1 MGPSFD
7 PVVDPVVFGA
17 LAAKLQAVA
26 VQMSFAL
33 KRTSRSLYVK
43 DGEDFCASIMGLDG
57 LLLTAPDTVGS
68 TLLTL
73 VDATEAIAAV
83 PDLAPGDV
91 IIANDAH
98 TSGALSTHLADL
110 HVIEPYYV
118 EGELVGY
125 GWAFVHSSDIGGRVP
140 SSISPFNTDVYQEGL
155 QLPPVRLVKGGE
167 IDDEIEALIRRNSRT
182 PDANSADIRA
192 MLAALRL
199 GHRAVTDLVAE
210 YGSHTFL
217 AAQRDILGYSE
228 RRARDIFTSLPPG
241 RHRFSDYLD
250 DDALSPYPVRYAV
263 ALEVDEAGGLTVDFT
278 GTDPQVSSAFNIVSK
293 GRPHPMLTGR
303 VRSSLVTLD
312 PAFPNDAGQVR
323 AVTVIAPEGTIVN
336 AVHPAAVGVRHGSAV
351 RVSDALGGAFLAM
364 APQVMPA
371 AGSGVV
377 VPVVV
382 SQRRGH
388 ARGSQVLTRL
398 FGGFGAANGL
408 DGHDGKD
415 NGYSNLASS
424 PVETAEA
431 ELRLTVLDYSLRPD
445 SGGPGRWRGGVGRQ
459 LTFRVDE
466 DGTQVLARGLERF
479 VFRPWGANGGRP
491 GAPTEVIVNAG
502 RSVEQRHRKIDV
514 LYLDAGDTITFRTP
528 GGGGFGDPFL
538 REPASVLSDV
548 RRGLVGWESA
558 RRDYGV
564 ALGGGPGTETIDEAA
579 TARARAGH
587 VVVAGGIDVGVERRR
602 WATVFT
608 EDWHDRFAAALLAN
622 GVGQSPR
629 LRDGLYDSVFGLLP
643 ADFPVAEASA
653 EQLATAG
660 AEAERLLVE
669 LESRSARS
677 G

>member
-1 MGPSFD
+1 MPFEPVID
-7 PVVDPVVFGA
+7 PVAFGA
-17 LAAKLQAVA
+17 ITAKLQAVA
-26 VQMSFAL
+26 VRMGFAL

-83 PDLAPGDV
+83 PELGPGDV

-118 EGELVGY
+118 DGELVGY
-125 GWAFVHSSDIGGRVP
+125 GWAFVHSSDMGGRVP
-140 SSISPFNTDVYQEGL
+140 SSISPFNTDVFQEGL
-155 QLPPVRLVKGGE
+155 QLPPVRLVKGGV
-167 IDDEIEALIRRNSRT
+167 IDPEIEALIRRNSRT

-192 MLAALRL
+192 MLAALRVGRL
-199 GHRAVTDLVAE
+199 AVTELVAE
-210 YGSHTFL
+210 YGSGTFL

-228 RRARDIFTSLPPG
+228 RRAREIFAALPPG

-263 ALEVDEAGGLTVDFT
+263 ALEVDAAGGLAVDFT

-293 GRPHPMLTGR
+293 GRPHPMITGR

-312 PAFPNDAGQVR
+312 PDFPNDAGQVR

-336 AVHPAAVGVRHGSAV
+336 AVYPAAVGVRHGSAV

-364 APQVMPA
+364 APHLMPA

-398 FGGFGAANGL
+398 FGGFGAAEGL

-445 SGGPGRWRGGVGRQ
+445 SGGAGRWRGGVGRQ
-459 LTFRVDE
+459 LTFRADE

-491 GAPTEVIVNAG
+491 GSPTEVIVNAG
-502 RSVEQRHRKIDV
+502 QPGERRHRKIDV
-514 LYLDAGDTITFRTP
+514 LHLAAGDTITFRTP

-538 REPASVLSDV
+538 RDPPAVLADV
-548 RRGLVGWESA
+548 RRGLVGRESA

-564 ALGGGPGTETIDEAA
+564 VIGGMPGEETIDEEA
-579 TARARAGH
+579 TAAARDGH
-587 VVVAGGIDVGVERRR
+587 VAVVGGIDVGDERRR
-602 WATVFT
+602 WAAVFS
-608 EDWHDRFAAALLAN
+608 EDWHDRFAAALLAT
-622 GVGQSPR
+622 GVGAAPR
-629 LRDGLYDSVFGLLP
+629 LRDGLYRTVLDLLP
-643 ADFPVAEASA
+643 DDFPVAW
-653 EQLATAG
+653 AG
-660 AEAERLLVE
+660 DAQVAAARAEAERLLGE
-669 LESRSARS
+669 LESAEYL
-677 G
+677 